1 MLRILGHQLRRE
13 GQKGNAHQEQE
24 IEPQQGEIGADDQAE
39 EAVMD
44 DPEEAK
50 HQKAG
55 DEAENSGQSP
65 STNCGRSTGD

>member
-1 MLRILGHQLRRE
+1 M
-13 GQKGNAHQEQE
+13 
-24 IEPQQGEIGADDQAE
+24 AE

-55 DEAENSGQSP
+55 DEAEKLWPEPEHHLREVYWRLVG
-65 STNCGRSTGD
+65 GRGWRQLEL